1 MLVMRMVGYAGVIQQ
16 KLSLS
21 RRQELVRKFNT
32 AIALRSQ
39 PRPAAA
45 AQQILKVGLAA
56 HRNRTIILTGD
67 IPIAAAHLK
76 TLPRRGKDNDRNR
89 LNPQRAPR
97 QRQR

>member
-45 AQQILKVGLAA
+45 A
-56 HRNRTIILTGD
+56 
-67 IPIAAAHLK
+67 HLK